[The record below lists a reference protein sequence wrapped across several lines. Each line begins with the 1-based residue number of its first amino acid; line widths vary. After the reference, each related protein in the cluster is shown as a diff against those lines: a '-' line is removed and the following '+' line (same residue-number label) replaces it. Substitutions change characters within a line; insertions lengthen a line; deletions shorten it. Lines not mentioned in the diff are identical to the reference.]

1 MSNWINGKT
10 VLITGATDGI
20 GKVTARELARQGA
33 QVVIV
38 GRNPE
43 KTAQVAEE
51 LRQVS
56 GNPRVDYLIADLASQ
71 ASIRLM
77 VSAFRQRYD
86 HLHVLIN
93 NAGAYFTR
101 REVSPDGLEMT
112 FALNHLGY
120 FLPTLLLLD
129 VLRASAPARII
140 NVSSAAHV
148 GARLN
153 FDDLQNERGYNGW
166 RAYAQSKLANLYF
179 TYELARRL
187 EGTEVTV
194 NALHPGFVA
203 SRFAHNNH
211 DPIAW
216 SFRLA
221 QRLFAISPEEGA
233 QTSIYLAT
241 ADEVAGVSGRY
252 FVRKRAVSSSPISYD
267 RAAAQKLWEI
277 SLRLCSLA
285 EVTPT
290 RFATL
295 TA

>member
-1 MSNWINGKT
+1 MSWIQERL

-20 GKVTARELARQGA
+20 GKVTARELAKQGA

-51 LRQVS
+51 LRRVS
-56 GNPRVDYLIADLASQ
+56 DNPKVDYLIADLASQ
-71 ASIRLM
+71 ASIRQM
-77 VSAFRQRYD
+77 VATFRQRYD
-86 HLHVLIN
+86 RLHVLIN

-120 FLPTLLLLD
+120 FLTTLLLLD
-129 VLRASAPARII
+129 VIKASAPARII
-140 NVSSAAHV
+140 NVSSMAHA

-153 FDDLQNERGYNGW
+153 FEDLQNERRYNGW
-166 RAYAQSKLANLYF
+166 RAYSQSKLANLYF

-187 EGTEVTV
+187 EGTGVTV

-216 SFRLA
+216 GFRLL
-221 QRLFAISPEEGA
+221 QRFFAISPEEGA

-241 ADEVAGVSGRY
+241 AEEVAAISGRY
-252 FVRKRAVSSSPISYD
+252 FVNKRAVSSSPASQD
-267 RAAAQKLWEI
+267 RTAAQRLWEV

-285 EVTPT
+285 EITPVT
-290 RFATL
+290 F
-295 TA
+295 TAVA

>member
-1 MSNWINGKT
+1 MSWIANRV

-20 GKVTARELARQGA
+20 GKVTARELAKQGA

-43 KTAQVAEE
+43 KTAKVAEE
-51 LRQVS
+51 LRQFS
-56 GNPRVDYLIADLASQ
+56 DNAAVDYLVADLVSQ
-71 ASIRLM
+71 ASIRQM
-77 VSAFRQRYD
+77 VTAFRQRYD
-86 HLHVLIN
+86 QLHVLIN

-101 REVSPDGLEMT
+101 RQISPDGLEMT

-120 FLPTLLLLD
+120 FLTTLLLLD
-129 VLRASAPARII
+129 LIKASAPARII
-140 NVSSAAHV
+140 NVSSMAHN

-153 FDDLQNERGYNGW
+153 FDDLQNERSYNGW
-166 RAYAQSKLANLYF
+166 RAYSQSKLANLYF

-187 EGTEVTV
+187 EGTGVTV

-211 DPIAW
+211 DPITW
-216 SFRLA
+216 GFRLV
-221 QRLFAISPEEGA
+221 QRFFAISPEEGA

-252 FVRKRAVSSSPISYD
+252 LVNKRPVPSSAASYD
-267 RAAAQKLWEI
+267 RAAAQRLWEI
-277 SLRLCSLA
+277 SLRLCGLA

-290 RFATL
+290 RFAVL
-295 TA
+295 TED